1 MYRKQIAIAL
11 SAVAL
16 SVSAVAANAVTPAAF
31 YNNGDEND
39 LSWLPTSKAGKE
51 VAAQPTAIETGKPNS
66 FVHYGDEND
75 LSWLP
80 TPAKR

>member
-16 SVSAVAANAVTPAAF
+16 SVSAVAANAATTAPF

-39 LSWLPTSKAGKE
+39 LSWLPGKRE
-51 VAAQPTAIETGKPNS
+51 VSAQPTAVDTAKPN
-66 FVHYGDEND
+66 
-75 LSWLP
+75 
-80 TPAKR
+80 